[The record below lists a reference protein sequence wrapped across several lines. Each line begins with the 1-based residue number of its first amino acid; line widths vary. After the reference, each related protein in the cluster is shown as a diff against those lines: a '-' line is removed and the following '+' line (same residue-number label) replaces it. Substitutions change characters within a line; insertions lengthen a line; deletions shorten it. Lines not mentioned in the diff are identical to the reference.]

1 MEFRLLGSLEVLD
14 GQRVVRVGGGKRR
27 SLLALL
33 VLHRNEVVSADRLID
48 ALWGESPPPTAAK
61 GLQVHVSQLR
71 KELQPHSGQHNG
83 QTLATHSNGYVLH
96 VGPDDLDVERFERA
110 LDAGERALAAGEPD
124 RAAQRLGEGLAMWRG
139 PPLADFAYEPFAQQE
154 IARLEEL
161 RLVALGQRIDADLAL
176 GRHAQVVG
184 ELEALVREHPLRE
197 HICAQLMV
205 ALYRCG
211 RQAEALEAYRDL
223 RRRMSDELG
232 LEPGPALREL
242 EGKVL
247 AQSAD
252 LAPPAPPAAPA
263 TPPRKRAP
271 PPAAETPSR
280 RASRLPTALVLLG
293 AAVLVGAVGVFLA
306 VRDDQGASTRRT
318 VALDLAKDQLVGVSA
333 STRGPDFA
341 VPLPGRPT
349 GLAAARGRVFVVTVD
364 SAALTIIDA
373 RTRAI
378 VRQVPL
384 SLDPGAVAVE
394 GDRGWV
400 LDRRR
405 GLVLG
410 FTAGYERPSL
420 RIRYD
425 RGPGGSVDTGLG
437 TLGSASLATGAGA
450 VWVTDGS
457 SLLRRIDPRS
467 GTISEVRAGRP
478 LDGVTTGEG
487 AAWAFSA
494 RTASV
499 VRVEPDTNAVT
510 DVPIVARHGSD
521 APFPIGIATTP
532 GSVWVL
538 NGNTATV
545 TQIDARQG
553 GVIRTIPVGMDRLP
567 RDIAASGRTVWI
579 ANFDGSVSRIAPGA
593 RTPGSLWVGQSLN
606 SVAVDGERVWVTTT
620 ALDQQL
626 PGGTG

>member
-1 MEFRLLGSLEVLD
+1 
-14 GQRVVRVGGGKRR
+14 
-27 SLLALL
+27 
-33 VLHRNEVVSADRLID
+33 
-48 ALWGESPPPTAAK
+48 
-61 GLQVHVSQLR
+61 
-71 KELQPHSGQHNG
+71 
-83 QTLATHSNGYVLH
+83 
-96 VGPDDLDVERFERA
+96 
-110 LDAGERALAAGEPD
+110 
-124 RAAQRLGEGLAMWRG
+124 
-139 PPLADFAYEPFAQQE
+139 
-154 IARLEEL
+154 
-161 RLVALGQRIDADLAL
+161 
-176 GRHAQVVG
+176 
-184 ELEALVREHPLRE
+184 
-197 HICAQLMV
+197 MV

-232 LEPGPALREL
+232 LEPGPALRDL

-252 LAPPAPPAAPA
+252 LAPPAPPGAPAAP
-263 TPPRKRAP
+263 RRRRAQA
-271 PPAAETPSR
+271 PAAETPSR
-280 RASRLPTALVLLG
+280 RARRLPAALVVLG
-293 AAVLVGAVGVFLA
+293 AAVLVGAVGVYLA
-306 VRDDQGASTRRT
+306 VRDDNTAQIPRA

-373 RTRAI
+373 RTHAI
-378 VRQVPL
+378 VKQVPL

-394 GDRGWV
+394 GDRVWV

-410 FTAGYERPSL
+410 FTAGYERPSV

-425 RGPGGSVDTGLG
+425 RAPGGSVDTGLG

-457 SLLRRIDPRS
+457 SRLGRIDPRS
-467 GTISEVRAGRP
+467 GTISEIRAGRP

-487 AAWAFSA
+487 AAWAYSA
-494 RTASV
+494 RQATV
-499 VRVEPDTNAVT
+499 VRVDPDTNAVT
-510 DVPIVARHGSD
+510 DVIPIVVRHGSD
-521 APFPIGIATTP
+521 APFPVGIASTP

-545 TQIDARQG
+545 TRIDALQRR
-553 GVIRTIPVGMDRLP
+553 VIGTIAVGMDRSP
-567 RDIAASGRTVWI
+567 RDVAASGRTVWI
-579 ANFDGSVSRIAPGA
+579 ANFDGSVSRMAAGD
-593 RTPGSLWVGQSLN
+593 RTPSSLWVGQSLN
-606 SVAVDGERVWVTTT
+606 GVVVDGERVWVTTT
-620 ALDQQL
+620 ELDQQL